1 VRKTKTVHLY
11 TAKTHLSRLV
21 EEAAAGSEII
31 IAKAGKARARL
42 VPLETTKT
50 PRRPGGWEGRIIAQ
64 ALVEGLTI
72 VTHDQRFEP
81 YGVPVIWV

>member
-50 PRRPGGWEGRIIAQ
+50 PRRLGGWEGRIWIADDFDDELPPDVL
-64 ALVEGLTI
+64 AGFFGGDE
-72 VTHDQRFEP
+72 EP
-81 YGVPVIWV
+81 